1 MNKLTSIFKGEFK
14 EPMSYWPVPQN
25 KDIQKPQVQ
34 YSDLVD
40 QNYLPLKKDQQDA
53 MEFTNSDI
61 QIHDDPFYDSNLMG

>member
-1 MNKLTSIFKGEFK
+1 M
-14 EPMSYWPVPQN
+14 
-25 KDIQKPQVQ
+25 Q